1 MVNSTVK
8 PVRSAIESAQRT
20 IAIELQAVAALQQRI
35 DDQFAKAVALLA
47 AVEGRVIVSGMGKS
61 GHIGSKIA
69 ATLASTGTPA
79 QFVHPAEACHGDM
92 GMITRSDAA
101 LLMSNSGTTNE
112 IAALLPLLKRLG
124 IPIVAMTGSDEST
137 LARAADVHLNIGVEE
152 EACPLD
158 LAPTA
163 STTANLVM
171 GDALAI
177 ALLEQGGFTAEDFAF
192 THPGGALG
200 RRLLTRV
207 ADVLV
212 EGDNVP
218 KITKDTSLADAL
230 MEISAKGLG
239 MSTVVDDD
247 DHLLGIFTDGD
258 LRRALEQ
265 RHDLNS
271 TQVGTVMS
279 TGAKTINTDALAAE
293 AVTRMENERISA
305 LVVLDSKQCVIGVVQ
320 LLALL
325 RAGIV

>member
-20 IAIELQAVAALQQRI
+20 IAIELQAVAALQQRV
-35 DDQFAKAVALLA
+35 DDRFAKAVALLA

-101 LLMSNSGTTNE
+101 LLMSNSGTTSE
-112 IAALLPLLKRLG
+112 ITALLPLLKRLG

>member
-35 DDQFAKAVALLA
+35 DDRFAKAVALLA

-101 LLMSNSGTTNE
+101 LLMSNSGTTSE
-112 IAALLPLLKRLG
+112 ITALLPLLKRLG

-192 THPGGALG
+192 THPGGTLG

-207 ADVLV
+207 TDVLV

>member
-1 MVNSTVK
+1 MVTTSEHSH
-8 PVRSAIESAQRT
+8 RSAVESALRT
-20 IAIELQAVAALQQRI
+20 IEIELNAIEQLKERI
-35 DDQFAKAVALLA
+35 GEDFAR
-47 AVEGRVIVSGMGKS
+47 AVEILSATQGRVIVSGMGKS
-61 GHIGSKIA
+61 GHIGNKIA

-101 LLMSNSGTTNE
+101 LLMSNSGTTSE
-112 IAALLPLLKRLG
+112 ITALLPMLKRLA
-124 IPIVAMTGSDEST
+124 IPVIAMTGNTESQ
-137 LARAADVHLNIGVEE
+137 LAKVADVHLSIGVDV
-152 EACPLD
+152 EACPHD

-177 ALLEQGGFTAEDFAF
+177 ALLEQKGFTPEDFAF

-207 ADVLV
+207 ADLQVTESEIPRV
-212 EGDNVP
+212 SP
-218 KITKDTSLADAL
+218 DTSLADAL

-239 MSTVVDDD
+239 MSTVTDATNR
-247 DHLLGIFTDGD
+247 LLGIFTDGD

-265 RHDLNS
+265 GHDLKS
-271 TQVGTVMS
+271 SKVGNVMS
-279 TGAKTINTDALAAE
+279 EGAKTIAADALAAE
-293 AVTRMENERISA
+293 AVNRMEAERISA
-305 LVVLDSKQCVIGVVQ
+305 LVVTDACGSVTGVIH

-325 RAGIV
+325 KAGIV

>member
-1 MVNSTVK
+1 
-8 PVRSAIESAQRT
+8 
-20 IAIELQAVAALQQRI
+20 
-35 DDQFAKAVALLA
+35 
-47 AVEGRVIVSGMGKS
+47 
-61 GHIGSKIA
+61 
-69 ATLASTGTPA
+69 
-79 QFVHPAEACHGDM
+79 M

-101 LLMSNSGTTNE
+101 LLMSNSGTTSE
-112 IAALLPLLKRLG
+112 ITALLPLLKRLG

-192 THPGGALG
+192 THPGGTLG

>member
-101 LLMSNSGTTNE
+101 LLMSNSGTTSE
-112 IAALLPLLKRLG
+112 ITALLPLLKRLG

-293 AVTRMENERISA
+293 AVTQMENERISA

>member
-101 LLMSNSGTTNE
+101 LLMSNSGTTSE
-112 IAALLPLLKRLG
+112 ITALLPLLKRLG

-212 EGDNVP
+212 EGDNIP

>member
-35 DDQFAKAVALLA
+35 DDRFAKAVALLA

-101 LLMSNSGTTNE
+101 LLMSNSGTTSE
-112 IAALLPLLKRLG
+112 ITALLPLLKRLG

-192 THPGGALG
+192 THPGGTLG

-293 AVTRMENERISA
+293 AVTQMENERISA

>member
-8 PVRSAIESAQRT
+8 PVRSAIESAHRT

-101 LLMSNSGTTNE
+101 LLMSNSGTTSE
-112 IAALLPLLKRLG
+112 ITALLPLLKRLG

>member
-1 MVNSTVK
+1 MTSDSNSS
-8 PVRSAIESAQRT
+8 RSAIESAKRT
-20 IAIELQAVAALQQRI
+20 IAIERQAIEQLEQRI
-35 DDQFAKAVALLA
+35 GDSFIKAVALHA
-47 AVEGRVIVSGMGKS
+47 SVEGRVIVSGMGKS
-61 GHIGSKIA
+61 GHIGNKIA

-92 GMITRSDAA
+92 GMVTRSDAA
-101 LLMSNSGTTNE
+101 LLMSNSGTTSE
-112 IAALLPLLKRLG
+112 ITALLPLLKRLG
-124 IPIVAMTGSDEST
+124 IPIVAMTGNDTST
-137 LARAADVHLNIGVEE
+137 LATAADVHLNIGVSE

-177 ALLEQGGFTAEDFAF
+177 ALLEQRGFTAEDFAF

-207 ADVLV
+207 TDLLVTGNDVPRV
-212 EGDNVP
+212 
-218 KITKDTSLADAL
+218 TTDTSLADAL

-239 MSTVVDDD
+239 MSTVVDGNGY
-247 DHLLGIFTDGD
+247 LLGIFTDGD

-265 RHDLNS
+265 NHDLS
-271 TQVGTVMS
+271 TSQVGNVMS
-279 TGAKTINTDALAAE
+279 SDAKTIDANALAAE
-293 AVTRMENERISA
+293 AVTRMENDSITA
-305 LVVLDSKQCVIGVVQ
+305 LIVVDEHNKVTGVVQ

-325 RAGIV
+325 KAGIA

>member
-35 DDQFAKAVALLA
+35 DDRFAKAVALLA

-101 LLMSNSGTTNE
+101 LLMSNSGTTSE
-112 IAALLPLLKRLG
+112 ITALLPLLKRLG

-192 THPGGALG
+192 THPGGTLG

>member
-1 MVNSTVK
+1 VTSDSNS
-8 PVRSAIESAQRT
+8 PRSAIESAKRT
-20 IAIELQAVAALQQRI
+20 IAIERQAVEQLEQRI
-35 DDQFAKAVALLA
+35 DDSFSKAVDLLA
-47 AVEGRVIVSGMGKS
+47 SVDGRVIVSGMGKS
-61 GHIGSKIA
+61 GHIGNKIA

-92 GMITRSDAA
+92 GMVTRSDAA
-101 LLMSNSGTTNE
+101 LLMSNSGTTSE
-112 IAALLPLLKRLG
+112 ITALLPLLKRLG
-124 IPIVAMTGSDEST
+124 IPIVAMTGNASST
-137 LARAADVHLNIGVEE
+137 LATAADVHLNIGVPE

-177 ALLEQGGFTAEDFAF
+177 ALLEQRGFTAEDFAF

-207 ADVLV
+207 SDVLV
-212 EGDNVP
+212 TGNDVP
-218 KITKDTSLADAL
+218 RVTTETSLADAL

-239 MSTVVDDD
+239 MSTVIDAKG
-247 DHLLGIFTDGD
+247 HLLGIFTDGD

-265 RHDLNS
+265 NHDLS
-271 TQVGTVMS
+271 TTQVGTVMS
-279 TGAKTINTDALAAE
+279 AGAKTIDADALAAE
-293 AVTRMENERISA
+293 AVTRMENDSISA
-305 LVVLDSKQCVIGVVQ
+305 LIVVDEGNRVTGVVQ

-325 RAGIV
+325 KAGIV

>member
-1 MVNSTVK
+1 M
-8 PVRSAIESAQRT
+8 
-20 IAIELQAVAALQQRI
+20 AIELQALAALQQRI
-35 DDQFAKAVALLA
+35 DDRFARAVALLA

-101 LLMSNSGTTNE
+101 LLMSNSGTTSE
-112 IAALLPLLKRLG
+112 ITALLPLLKRLG

-192 THPGGALG
+192 THPGGTLG

>member
-1 MVNSTVK
+1 MTSDSNS
-8 PVRSAIESAQRT
+8 PRSAIESARRT
-20 IAIELQAVAALQQRI
+20 ITIERQAVEQLEQRI
-35 DDQFAKAVALLA
+35 DDSFSCAVNLLA
-47 AVEGRVIVSGMGKS
+47 SVEGRVIVSGMGKS
-61 GHIGSKIA
+61 GHIGNKIA

-101 LLMSNSGTTNE
+101 LLMSNSGTTSE
-112 IAALLPLLKRLG
+112 ITALLPLLKRLG
-124 IPIVAMTGSDEST
+124 IPIIAMTGNETST
-137 LARAADVHLNIGVEE
+137 LATAADVHLNISVSE

-177 ALLEQGGFTAEDFAF
+177 ALLEQRGFTAEDFAF

-207 ADVLV
+207 SDVLV
-212 EGDNVP
+212 TGDDVP
-218 KITKDTSLADAL
+218 RVKTDTSLADAL

-239 MSTVVDDD
+239 MSTVIDGNG
-247 DHLLGIFTDGD
+247 HLLGIFTDGD

-265 RHDLNS
+265 NRDLRA
-271 TQVGTVMS
+271 TQVGNLMS
-279 TGAKTINTDALAAE
+279 SGAKTIDTNALAAE
-293 AVTRMENERISA
+293 AVTRMENNSISA
-305 LVVLDSKQCVIGVVQ
+305 LIVVDEHSKVIGVVQ

-325 RAGIV
+325 KAGIV

>member
-1 MVNSTVK
+1 MSDHSS
-8 PVRSAIESAQRT
+8 RSSAESALRT
-20 IAIELQAVAALQQRI
+20 IDIEMRAIATLKSRI
-35 DDQFAKAVALLA
+35 DDAFSEAVDILA
-47 AVEGRVIVSGMGKS
+47 AVDGRVIVSGMGKS

-101 LLMSNSGTTNE
+101 LLMSNSGTTSE
-112 IAALLPLLKRLG
+112 ITALLPMLKRLG
-124 IPIVAMTGSDEST
+124 IPVVAMTGNPSSV
-137 LARAADVHLNIGVEE
+137 LASAADVHLDIGVEE
-152 EACPLD
+152 EACPHD

-171 GDALAI
+171 GDALAV
-177 ALLEQGGFTAEDFAF
+177 ALLEHKGFTAEDFAF

-207 ADVLV
+207 SDLQVSGADVPRV
-212 EGDNVP
+212 AP
-218 KITKDTSLADAL
+218 STSLADAL
-230 MEISAKGLG
+230 MVISAKGLG
-239 MSTVVDDD
+239 MSTVTDNDNT
-247 DHLLGIFTDGD
+247 LLGIFTDGD

-265 RHDLNS
+265 GHDLS
-271 TQVGTVMS
+271 TTEVGTVMS
-279 TGAKTINTDALAAE
+279 PGAKTIAGDALAAE
-293 AVTRMENERISA
+293 AVTRMESDGISA
-305 LVVLDSKQCVIGVVQ
+305 LVVTDEVGAVTGVIH

>member
-1 MVNSTVK
+1 MNSTVK

-35 DDQFAKAVALLA
+35 DDRFAKAVALLA

-101 LLMSNSGTTNE
+101 LLMSNSGTTSE
-112 IAALLPLLKRLG
+112 ITALLPLLKRLG

-230 MEISAKGLG
+230 MEVSAKGLG

>member
-35 DDQFAKAVALLA
+35 DDRFAKAVALLA

-101 LLMSNSGTTNE
+101 LLMSNSGTTSE
-112 IAALLPLLKRLG
+112 ITALLPLLKRLG

>member
-1 MVNSTVK
+1 MVTTSEHSH
-8 PVRSAIESAQRT
+8 RSAVESALRT
-20 IAIELQAVAALQQRI
+20 IEIELNAIEQLKERI
-35 DDQFAKAVALLA
+35 GEDFAR
-47 AVEGRVIVSGMGKS
+47 AVEILSATQGRVIVSGMGKS
-61 GHIGSKIA
+61 GHIGNKIA

-101 LLMSNSGTTNE
+101 LLMSNSGTTSE
-112 IAALLPLLKRLG
+112 ITALLPMLKRLA
-124 IPIVAMTGSDEST
+124 IPVIAMTGNAESQ
-137 LARAADVHLNIGVEE
+137 LAKVADVHLSIGVDV
-152 EACPLD
+152 EACPHD

-177 ALLEQGGFTAEDFAF
+177 ALLEQKGFTPEDFAF

-207 ADVLV
+207 ADLQVTESEIPRV
-212 EGDNVP
+212 SP
-218 KITKDTSLADAL
+218 DTSLADAL

-239 MSTVVDDD
+239 MSTVTDATNR
-247 DHLLGIFTDGD
+247 LLGIFTDGD

-265 RHDLNS
+265 GRDLKS
-271 TQVGTVMS
+271 SKVGNVMS
-279 TGAKTINTDALAAE
+279 EGAKTIAADALAAE
-293 AVTRMENERISA
+293 AVNRMEAERISA
-305 LVVLDSKQCVIGVVQ
+305 LVVTDACGSVTGVIH

-325 RAGIV
+325 KAGIV

>member
-101 LLMSNSGTTNE
+101 LLMSNSGTTSE
-112 IAALLPLLKRLG
+112 ITALLPLLKRLG

-247 DHLLGIFTDGD
+247 DHLLGIFTYGD

>member
-1 MVNSTVK
+1 MTSDSNS
-8 PVRSAIESAQRT
+8 PRSAVESAKRT
-20 IAIELQAVAALQQRI
+20 IAIERQAVEQLELRI
-35 DDQFAKAVALLA
+35 DDSFSKAVDLLA
-47 AVEGRVIVSGMGKS
+47 AVVGRVIVSGMGKS
-61 GHIGSKIA
+61 GHIGNKIA

-101 LLMSNSGTTNE
+101 LLMSNSGTTSE
-112 IAALLPLLKRLG
+112 LTALLPLLKRLG
-124 IPIVAMTGSDEST
+124 IPIVAMTGNDTST
-137 LARAADVHLNIGVEE
+137 LATAADVHLDISVSE

-177 ALLEQGGFTAEDFAF
+177 ALLEQRGFTAEDFAF
-192 THPGGALG
+192 THPGGTLG

-207 ADVLV
+207 RDVLV
-212 EGDNVP
+212 TGDDIPRVA
-218 KITKDTSLADAL
+218 TDTSLADAL

-239 MSTVVDDD
+239 MSTVTDLNE
-247 DHLLGIFTDGD
+247 HLLGIFTDGD

-265 RHDLNS
+265 DHDLS
-271 TQVGTVMS
+271 ATQVGTVMS
-279 TGAKTINTDALAAE
+279 LGAKTIDADALAAE
-293 AVTRMENERISA
+293 AVTRMENDNISA
-305 LVVLDSKQCVIGVVQ
+305 LIVVDEQNKVRGVVQ

-325 RAGIV
+325 KAGIL

>member
-35 DDQFAKAVALLA
+35 DDRFAKAVALLA

-101 LLMSNSGTTNE
+101 LLMSNSGTTSE
-112 IAALLPLLKRLG
+112 ITALLPLLKRLG

-192 THPGGALG
+192 THPGGTLG

-207 ADVLV
+207 ADVRV

>member
-35 DDQFAKAVALLA
+35 DDRFAKAVALLA

-101 LLMSNSGTTNE
+101 LLMSNSGTTSE
-112 IAALLPLLKRLG
+112 ITALLPLLKRLG

-212 EGDNVP
+212 EGDNIP

>member
-1 MVNSTVK
+1 MT
-8 PVRSAIESAQRT
+8 
-20 IAIELQAVAALQQRI
+20 
-35 DDQFAKAVALLA
+35 
-47 AVEGRVIVSGMGKS
+47 SGFCFIRKT
-61 GHIGSKIA
+61 H
-69 ATLASTGTPA
+69 
-79 QFVHPAEACHGDM
+79 
-92 GMITRSDAA
+92 
-101 LLMSNSGTTNE
+101 SNLSSWAPG
-112 IAALLPLLKRLG
+112 G
-124 IPIVAMTGSDEST
+124 I
-137 LARAADVHLNIGVEE
+137 EE
-152 EACPLD
+152 EACHLD

-293 AVTRMENERISA
+293 AVTQMENERISA

>member
-35 DDQFAKAVALLA
+35 DDRFAKAVALLA

-101 LLMSNSGTTNE
+101 LLMSNSGTTSE
-112 IAALLPLLKRLG
+112 ITALLPLLKRLG

-192 THPGGALG
+192 THPGGTLG

-305 LVVLDSKQCVIGVVQ
+305 LVVLDSKQCVLSVSFSF
-320 LLALL
+320 
-325 RAGIV
+325 